1 MLPFPVD
8 LKPGLPITEQVV
20 QAVKKAVL
28 TGRLL
33 PGERFPSVRQL
44 SQALRVNPNTARKI
58 VGQLQQEGI
67 LISTPA
73 VGTTVAEAITGT
85 RAEKASVLG
94 PDLERVVIEA
104 RKTGIKLSEV
114 EAALR
119 KHWQRLGGEFDP
131 TPTDTPA
138 AKAARP

>member
-1 MLPFPVD
+1 M
-8 LKPGLPITEQVV
+8 PGLPITEQVV

-44 SQALRVNPNTARKI
+44 SQALRINPNTARKI
-58 VGQLQQEGI
+58 VGTLQQDGV

-73 VGTTVAEAITGT
+73 VGTIVAEPVPGT
-85 RAEKASVLG
+85 RAAKATVLG

-104 RKTGIKLSEV
+104 RQLGLKLGDV
-114 EAALR
+114 ETALH
-119 KHWQRLGGEFDP
+119 KHWQRLGGEFDSVP
-131 TPTDTPA
+131 DESAAGTTPSRT
-138 AKAARP
+138 